1 MSQLMINAKEIGE
14 IVECS
19 EAHAYK
25 IIRQLNDELTK
36 KGYLTRSGR
45 VPRKYFFER
54 MGLDQSY
61 E

>member
-14 IVECS
+14 IIECS
-19 EAHAYK
+19 EGHAYK
-25 IIRQLNDELTK
+25 LIKQLNNELTE

-54 MGLDQSY
+54 MGLDRSY